1 MIDRK
6 LVEIL
11 RCPVSR
17 APVAM
22 LPKDRLRTLNAA
34 IEAGELQHADGRK
47 VEGPLKAALVTE
59 DGKRIYPVRDGIPVM
74 LADEAILADGSA
86 AAEPP
91 AESPGESASEKPG

>member
-17 APVAM
+17 QPVSVAT
-22 LPKDRLRTLNAA
+22 KDRLRALNAA

-47 VEGPLKAALVTE
+47 VEAPLDDALFTE
-59 DGKRIYPVRDGIPVM
+59 DGARIYPVRDGIPIM
-74 LADEAILADGSA
+74 LADEAILA
-86 AAEPP
+86 
-91 AESPGESASEKPG
+91 

>member
-17 APVAM
+17 QPVSVA
-22 LPKDRLRTLNAA
+22 PKDRLRTLNAA

-47 VEGPLKAALVTE
+47 VEGPLDDALLTE
-59 DGKRIYPVRDGIPVM
+59 DGTRIYPVRDGIPIM
-74 LADEAILADGSA
+74 LADEAILA
-86 AAEPP
+86 
-91 AESPGESASEKPG
+91 

>member
-17 APVAM
+17 QPVSVVT
-22 LPKDRLRTLNAA
+22 KDRLRTLNTA

-47 VEGPLKAALVTE
+47 VEAPLDDALLTE
-59 DGKRIYPVRDGIPVM
+59 DGARIYPVRDGIPIM
-74 LADEAILADGSA
+74 LADEAILA
-86 AAEPP
+86 
-91 AESPGESASEKPG
+91 

>member
-17 APVAM
+17 APVAV
-22 LPKDRLRTLNAA
+22 LAKDRLRALNAA

-47 VEGPLKAALVTE
+47 VEERLQAALVTE
-59 DGKRIYPVRDGIPVM
+59 DGARIYPVRDGIPVM
-74 LADEAILADGSA
+74 LADEAIMVA
-86 AAEPP
+86 A
-91 AESPGESASEKPG
+91 G

>member
-59 DGKRIYPVRDGIPVM
+59 DGKRIYPVRDGTVM

>member
-17 APVAM
+17 EAVHVASR
-22 LPKDRLRTLNAA
+22 DRLRQLNEA

-47 VEGPLKAALVTE
+47 VEAPLAEALETD
-59 DGKRIYPVRDGIPVM
+59 DGARVYPVRDGIPIM
-74 LADEAILADGSA
+74 LADEAITP
-86 AAEPP
+86 AAE
-91 AESPGESASEKPG
+91 

>member
-17 APVAM
+17 QPVSVAT
-22 LPKDRLRTLNAA
+22 KDRLRALNAA

-47 VEGPLKAALVTE
+47 VEAPLDDALFTE
-59 DGKRIYPVRDGIPVM
+59 DGVRIYPVRDGIPIM
-74 LADEAILADGSA
+74 LADEAILA
-86 AAEPP
+86 
-91 AESPGESASEKPG
+91 

>member
-17 APVAM
+17 QPVSVATR
-22 LPKDRLRTLNAA
+22 DRLRALNAA

-47 VEGPLKAALVTE
+47 VESPLDDALFTE
-59 DGKRIYPVRDGIPVM
+59 DGTRIYPVRDGIPIM
-74 LADEAILADGSA
+74 LADEAILA
-86 AAEPP
+86 
-91 AESPGESASEKPG
+91 

>member
-17 APVAM
+17 LAVTVA
-22 LPKDRLRTLNAA
+22 PKDRLRALNAA

-47 VEGPLKAALVTE
+47 VEAPLDGALITA
-59 DGKRIYPVRDGIPVM
+59 DGARIYPVRDGIPIM
-74 LADEAILADGSA
+74 LADEAILA
-86 AAEPP
+86 
-91 AESPGESASEKPG
+91 